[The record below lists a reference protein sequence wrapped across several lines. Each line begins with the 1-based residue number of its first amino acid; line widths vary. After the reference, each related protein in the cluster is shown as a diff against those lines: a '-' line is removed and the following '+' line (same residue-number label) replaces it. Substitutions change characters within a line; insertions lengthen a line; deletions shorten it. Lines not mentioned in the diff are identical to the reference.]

1 MSIFSFL
8 GGIGSSLIGGAIGYA
23 GINQQNKMNK
33 ELMQYQNDY
42 NTKMWHMQNQYNSP
56 AETMKRLTEAG
67 INPRAYQQLG
77 PFANASQPQ
86 ASASMQAV
94 SPLSAYQSSVR
105 ESLENALLYQ
115 EVRKKKQEVDESGAN
130 TLYKQAQ
137 ESLVKAQKAYYDRL
151 ESHEMDKAQKTIFD
165 TYFSVFKT
173 MAFCAENGI
182 NPEEFAPDFGL
193 GEGRFTNQKIFK
205 LYESFEKRLGN
216 RVDGEQFLTNL
227 RKFESLTKEERY
239 KVLKDF
245 GLDTD
250 GDSWL
255 SLARWFLRLIQDKL
269 L

>member
-1 MSIFSFL
+1 MSLLNFL
-8 GGIGSSLIGGAIGYA
+8 GGIGSSLISGAFGSFA
-23 GINQQNKMNK
+23 INQQNAMNK
-33 ELMQYQNDY
+33 ELMKYQNEY
-42 NTKMWHMQNQYNSP
+42 NTQMWHMQNQYNSP
-56 AETMKRLTEAG
+56 VETMKRLREAG

-86 ASASMQAV
+86 PSASMQAV

-115 EVRKKKQEVDESGAN
+115 EVRKKKQEVDESGAK
-130 TLYKQAQ
+130 TMYKQAQ
-137 ESLVKAQKAYYDRL
+137 ESLAKAQTAYYDRL
-151 ESHEMDKAQKTIFD
+151 EYHEMEKTQKTIFD

-182 NPEEFAPDFGL
+182 NPEDFAPDFGL
-193 GEGRFTNQKIFK
+193 GDGRFTNQKIFK

-239 KVLKDF
+239 NVLKDF

-255 SLARWFLRLIQDKL
+255 SLARWFLRLIENK
-269 L
+269 